1 MLTNFTV
8 PKWLKQKLIKFR
20 ITPSNNLL
28 DFQNYIL
35 LETGY
40 PFEFY
45 DLEKI
50 YSKLNKS
57 NFKLTLKTAK
67 KLIKIFSK

>member
-1 MLTNFTV
+1 MTVENLTNFTV
-8 PKWLKQKLIKFR
+8 PKWLKQKLLSSG
-20 ITPSNNLL
+20 ITPTNNLL

-45 DLEKI
+45 DLDKI
-50 YSKLNKS
+50 YSN
-57 NFKLTLKTAK
+57 
-67 KLIKIFSK
+67 LIIQSLI

>member
-1 MLTNFTV
+1 MVNTKINRFWNNS
-8 PKWLKQKLIKFR
+8 K
-20 ITPSNNLL
+20 NNLL

-45 DLEKI
+45 DLDKI
-50 YSKLNKS
+50 YSKVIDVK
-57 NFKLTLKTAK
+57 FDLTIQTW
-67 KLIKIFSK
+67 

>member
-1 MLTNFTV
+1 M
-8 PKWLKQKLIKFR
+8 
-20 ITPSNNLL
+20 NNLL

-45 DLEKI
+45 DLDKI

-57 NFKLTLKTAK
+57 KFNLTINNRDK
-67 KLIKIFSK
+67 